1 MESTGGYRIL
11 SFLIVLLNRVA
22 NKGGPYYKIYSKRY
36 YGYFFGG
43 GGWWNNGWRV
53 Y

>member
-1 MESTGGYRIL
+1 M
-11 SFLIVLLNRVA
+11 
-22 NKGGPYYKIYSKRY
+22 KGGVYRMLTYKIYSKRY